1 MISIRDTEL
10 IINFGKRLK
19 QLRTEQNLSQ
29 QLLANKAEIELSQIF
44 RIEKGKTNVTL
55 STIGAIA
62 NALDISIAS
71 LFDFSSI

>member
-10 IINFGKRLK
+10 IINFGKRVK

-62 NALDISIAS
+62 NALDIPIAS